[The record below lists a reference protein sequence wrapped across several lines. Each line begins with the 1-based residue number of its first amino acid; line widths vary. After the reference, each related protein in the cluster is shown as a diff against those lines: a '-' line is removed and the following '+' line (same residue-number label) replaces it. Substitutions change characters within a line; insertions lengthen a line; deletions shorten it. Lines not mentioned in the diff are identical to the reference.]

1 MDIVRHEKARFE
13 KNALIISD
21 TITLPEWK
29 DLGQALKQVEGC
41 VQFWIGDW
49 ARYGDKRGFTGKYT
63 DPKVYDELE
72 SITGLKRK
80 TIQQYKWVAEQT
92 SSNRLEDMSFTHHI
106 EVAKLPPEKQEQY
119 LKKASEQKLSV
130 RDLREQIREDSVTFT
145 ENIEIPNDKYDL
157 VYADPPWQYGN
168 SMPNYY
174 TEQANYYPL
183 MSIDQ
188 ICQMP
193 IKEIIN
199 KDAVLFLWVTSPM
212 LQDAFK
218 VIEAWGFKY
227 KTSFVWDKIKH
238 NMGHYSSVRHE
249 FLLLAIR
256 GSYPLHN
263 LKLYDSVYS
272 EDRTEHSK
280 KPQFYYQ
287 MIEDIYCNAKKIELF
302 SREKREGW
310 YSYGNQL

>member
-29 DLGQALKQVEGC
+29 DLGQALRQVEGC

-168 SMPNYY
+168 SMPDYF
-174 TEQANYYPL
+174 TEQANHYPL

-249 FLLLAIR
+249 FLLLAIK

-263 LKLYDSVYS
+263 LKLYDSVFS
-272 EDRTEHSK
+272 EERTEHSK

>member
-1 MDIVRHEKARFE
+1 M
-13 KNALIISD
+13 
-21 TITLPEWK
+21 
-29 DLGQALKQVEGC
+29 
-41 VQFWIGDW
+41 
-49 ARYGDKRGFTGKYT
+49 YGDKRGFTGKYT

-72 SITGLKRK
+72 EITGIDRR
-80 TIQQYKWVAEQT
+80 TIQDYKTVSYRT
-92 SSNRLEDMSFTHHI
+92 SAGRHADLGFSHHR
-106 EVAKLPPEKQEQY
+106 EVAKLPPEKQETY
-119 LKKASEQKLSV
+119 LKKASEENLSV
-130 RDLREQIREDSVTFT
+130 RDLREQVRKDSVTFT
-145 ENIEIPNDKYDL
+145 ENIEMPNDKYDL

-168 SMPNYY
+168 SLPNYV
-174 TEQANYYPL
+174 TTPDNYYPL

-272 EDRTEHSK
+272 EERTEHSK

>member
-29 DLGQALKQVEGC
+29 DLGQALRQVEGC

-49 ARYGDKRGFTGKYT
+49 AMYGDKRGFTGKYT

-72 SITGLKRK
+72 EITGIDRR
-80 TIQQYKWVAEQT
+80 TIQDYKTVSYRT
-92 SSNRLEDMSFTHHI
+92 SAGRHADSGFSHHR
-106 EVAKLPPEKQEQY
+106 EVAKLPPEKQETY
-119 LKKASEQKLSV
+119 LKKASEENLSV
-130 RDLREQIREDSVTFT
+130 RDLREQVRKDSVTFT
-145 ENIEIPNDKYDL
+145 ENIEMPNDKYDL

-272 EDRTEHSK
+272 EERTEHSK